1 MQLRFVRIK
10 HSHFYLI
17 MLWILFTSGIPFL
30 FYMFPWHPH
39 KWLIAAVLTFFV
51 TLLIVKRRINFGD
64 RNILVIIS
72 LQIFFFGIAA
82 IYHSDIAYVNLIF
95 QNLAVLITYIFI
107 SSFVNIRQLVHSFIL
122 FCVIM
127 CIMGVLA
134 FLGGVLGIIKP
145 FSIYPRHDGTFMHN
159 FILTFSN
166 SVFYV
171 NDKLVI
177 RVAGFFDEPGTFAYF
192 LTFALGF
199 NKLMFNNKKYEKIII
214 FLGLFTFS
222 LVFYITVVLYLFL
235 FYVNY
240 KNLTRFLTYIFVFF
254 MTIYFVIIFQNKN
267 DAINRIYTLTVSRLK
282 LENANS
288 NKTFAGDNRIV
299 LFRKAMMAY
308 KDAPLMG
315 QGISYQEDS
324 GNKFY
329 KQHLGSNIMYP
340 FAVYGL
346 IGTIILFLH
355 LIYLIYFAFIKS
367 LIQLKLDKLV
377 VYIIFL
383 IFLNFIQR
391 PYFLGLFTYMMF
403 ILLIETIRDRTVKKS
418 NKALTY

>member
-10 HSHFYLI
+10 YSHFYLI
-17 MLWILFTSGIPFL
+17 MLWILFTSGVPFL

-39 KWLIAAVLTFFV
+39 KWLIAAVLAFLG
-51 TLLIVKRRINFGD
+51 TLLLVKRRINFGD
-64 RNILVIIS
+64 RNILVIIL
-72 LQIFFFGIAA
+72 LQIFFLGIAA
-82 IYHSDIAYVNLIF
+82 IYHSDLTYIKLIF
-95 QNLAVLITYIFI
+95 QSLSVIITYIFI
-107 SSFVNIRQLVHSFIL
+107 SNFINLRQLVHSFIL

-127 CIMGVLA
+127 CIMGALV
-134 FLGGVLGIIKP
+134 FLGGIIGIIKP
-145 FSIYPRHDGTFMHN
+145 FSVYPRLDGSIMYN
-159 FILTFSN
+159 FILTFTN

-199 NKLMFNNKKYEKIII
+199 NKLMFDNKKYEKIIL

-222 LVFYITVVLYLFL
+222 LVFYITLVLYLFL

-240 KNLTRFLTYIFVFF
+240 KKIVRVITYF
-254 MTIYFVIIFQNKN
+254 MIISIAIYAIIKFQNKN

-282 LENANS
+282 LENADS
-288 NKTFAGDNRIV
+288 NKTFAGDNRTV
-299 LFRKAMMAY
+299 LFRKAMIAY

-315 QGISYQEDS
+315 QGISYQEDP

-340 FAVYGL
+340 FAVFGL

-355 LIYLIYFAFIKS
+355 LIYLLFFAFIKS
-367 LIQLKLDKLV
+367 LIQLKLDKPV
-377 VYIIFL
+377 VIVVFL

-391 PYFLGLFTYMMF
+391 PFFLNFFTYILI
-403 ILLIETIRDRTVKKS
+403 ILLIETIKDRTEKNQIK
-418 NKALTY
+418 Y